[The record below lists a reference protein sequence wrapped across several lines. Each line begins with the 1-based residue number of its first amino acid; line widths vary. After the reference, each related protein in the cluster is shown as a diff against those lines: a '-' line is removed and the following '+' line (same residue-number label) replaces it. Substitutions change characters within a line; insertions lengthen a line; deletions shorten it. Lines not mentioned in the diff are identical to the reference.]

1 MNYWLKKDENAL
13 IKAWINIRDES
24 VFVINEYNK
33 KVMKFDEFI
42 DEYNDRIDELND
54 AKLIIRELKIELRER
69 DLENN
74 SRNSNIF
81 LSIIEDKVIVLT
93 DTFKKL
99 FDSSIFIDDKDSII
113 NDWLSV
119 MRNKL
124 KENANWFSID
134 VQQKAYVRI
143 KIEDDAMKH
152 LTIRFFKNSI
162 KSYTTADKIFD
173 DLYQI
178 FDDSNRRINVL
189 KIYRRLKQI
198 ESFKNF
204 NTFWI
209 EFQRLINDS
218 ELYTQKALL
227 KDLKNKMFYE
237 LQKTLTTI
245 SYKAIDLHEFV
256 KMCRYIDQILR
267 DVNNKSRR
275 EEFFSDAAR
284 SDEVIVIVNLNQ
296 TQNNDRSISRS
307 RFEIFESS
315 FCATTQSSEDQMN
328 SLNCYNCEKSE
339 HFSRNCRQFR
349 KINFNNFVREMNVHD
364 KNDSSSQK
372 NNFEIESKKE

>member
-1 MNYWLKKDENAL
+1 
-13 IKAWINIRDES
+13 
-24 VFVINEYNK
+24 
-33 KVMKFDEFI
+33 
-42 DEYNDRIDELND
+42 
-54 AKLIIRELKIELRER
+54 
-69 DLENN
+69 
-74 SRNSNIF
+74 
-81 LSIIEDKVIVLT
+81 
-93 DTFKKL
+93 
-99 FDSSIFIDDKDSII
+99 
-113 NDWLSV
+113 
-119 MRNKL
+119 
-124 KENANWFSID
+124 
-134 VQQKAYVRI
+134 
-143 KIEDDAMKH
+143 
-152 LTIRFFKNSI
+152 
-162 KSYTTADKIFD
+162 
-173 DLYQI
+173 
-178 FDDSNRRINVL
+178 
-189 KIYRRLKQI
+189 
-198 ESFKNF
+198 
-204 NTFWI
+204 
-209 EFQRLINDS
+209 
-218 ELYTQKALL
+218 
-227 KDLKNKMFYE
+227 MFYE